1 MKGFTNFAS
10 KIDYIFD
17 IKNGKYQ
24 LNYKKIKNIL
34 TNSNNSLIICGF
46 TFLVYSFFI
55 KVLKINKKKFKF
67 PRGSFLLHIGGWKK
81 LEEEKVT
88 RNTFMEASV
97 KTLGLKYNNI
107 VDIYG
112 FTEQMGTIYPEC
124 STVSNTFQ
132 TTHLIVRNPYSYE
145 VIKNGIVGTGQ
156 FLSMVPKSYVGFSVM
171 TDDLIKIEGY
181 DDCPCGRKEH
191 IFQYWEDQSLQRLEV
206 VGML

>member
-1 MKGFTNFAS
+1 MGNKLTSSKEVYRSLLSSATSGVPSKVNIDRETSKRQVLSLTSSLSNFIGKERRHFLICDVEKPGNNFEITARRAAMKGFTNFAS

-97 KTLGLKYNNI
+97 NLG
-107 VDIYG
+107 
-112 FTEQMGTIYPEC
+112 
-124 STVSNTFQ
+124 
-132 TTHLIVRNPYSYE
+132 
-145 VIKNGIVGTGQ
+145 
-156 FLSMVPKSYVGFSVM
+156 
-171 TDDLIKIEGY
+171 
-181 DDCPCGRKEH
+181 
-191 IFQYWEDQSLQRLEV
+191 
-206 VGML
+206 